1 VDRIVRGRL
10 PAVGVRT
17 RADGRAVEVAA
28 RLANG
33 AAEALE
39 LDPGPARRL
48 TAVAVEGTRNAVE
61 HAYTNLPVGDVEIEV
76 ALRGSEPGSDE
87 PDEVLV
93 SIRDFG
99 NGCALSPTPGEP
111 PGLGLS
117 IISELTEC
125 LSISSRKRHGTDVDA
140 IIRIPGVGKE
150 RVEHGAPSHGSRI
163 DFTDP
168 VFLAPV
174 IPRAIAVHAAGA
186 GGSIDAVRSAIAGGR
201 GIAGSIQEEA
211 IAREGATASLSI
223 DRPDGADELEVRMGP
238 MPADVAGPLSGR
250 LRAALD
256 PVQRVSVEVN
266 GDPRGER
273 RVLVELPLS

>member
-1 VDRIVRGRL
+1 MDRIVRGGL

-28 RLANG
+28 KLANG

-48 TAVAVEGTRNAVE
+48 AAVAVEGTRNVVE
-61 HAYTNLPVGDVEIEV
+61 HAYTDLPIGDVEIEV
-76 ALRGSEPGSDE
+76 ALRSAEPGGDE
-87 PDEVLV
+87 RDEILV

-140 IIRIPGVGKE
+140 TIRVPGVEEE
-150 RVEHGAPSHGSRI
+150 RVSHGVATHGSRI

-186 GGSIDAVRSAIAGGR
+186 GGSIDAVRSAIEGGR
-201 GIAGSIQEEA
+201 GIAGSIDQRA
-211 IAREGATASLSI
+211 IAREGTTASLSI
-223 DRPDGADELEVRMGP
+223 DRPDGSDELEVRMGP
-238 MPADVAGPLSGR
+238 MPAGAAGPLSRR
-250 LRAALD
+250 LRERLAPA
-256 PVQRVSVEVN
+256 QRVSVEAN
-266 GDPRGER
+266 GGSPRDSS
-273 RVLVELPLS
+273 VLVELPLG